1 MRAPVLLVGLA
12 LAACVSGAPRPLCA
26 CQPVQPPG
34 PPPMVYPLPLLD
46 DAGFAR
52 HVVGMIDAVCA
63 APADVGDGW
72 GRRAAAGTKG
82 LSPAGP
88 DAFGLRMQTSEVTV
102 QTPTAER
109 NTCRLIV
116 SAPGARILTVDR
128 GLKDWAAEQPL
139 TWNIRDF
146 PSGVTSGVTNTRVR
160 GLSDRGEDMLRWEY
174 VPAIDPAA
182 PVELRVEWTPPPATD

>member
-12 LAACVSGAPRPLCA
+12 LTACVSGAPRPLCA

-52 HVVGMIDAVCA
+52 HVVGMIEAVCA
-63 APADVGDGW
+63 APADIGDGW

-116 SAPGARILTVDR
+116 SAPGARILTLDR
-128 GLKDWAAEQPL
+128 GLKDWAAERPL

-174 VPAIDPAA
+174 VPATDPAA
-182 PVELRVEWTPPPATD
+182 PVELRVEWTPPPAAD